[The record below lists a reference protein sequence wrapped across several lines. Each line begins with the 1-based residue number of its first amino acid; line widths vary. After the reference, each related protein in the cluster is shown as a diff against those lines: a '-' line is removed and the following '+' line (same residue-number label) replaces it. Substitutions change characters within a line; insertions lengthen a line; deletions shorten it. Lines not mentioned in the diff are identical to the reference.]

1 MFAFS
6 FGHCVHDQDE
16 LASGSQEEGHTES
29 GAGTFSGRCVLHK
42 VTVSSVSAW
51 LPLVP
56 PSVLCPARGAGHSG

>member
-1 MFAFS
+1 MFASS
-6 FGHCVHDQDE
+6 FGPC
-16 LASGSQEEGHTES
+16 ARSGRARKWESGEGHTES
-29 GAGTFSGRCVLHK
+29 GAETFSGRCVLQK